1 MGDDEAAHPIAFN
14 AHDIGRNAQI
24 AVVYDGLANGQS
36 THCSSCRLIPPED
49 DPA

>member
-36 THCSSCRLIPPED
+36 THC
-49 DPA
+49 